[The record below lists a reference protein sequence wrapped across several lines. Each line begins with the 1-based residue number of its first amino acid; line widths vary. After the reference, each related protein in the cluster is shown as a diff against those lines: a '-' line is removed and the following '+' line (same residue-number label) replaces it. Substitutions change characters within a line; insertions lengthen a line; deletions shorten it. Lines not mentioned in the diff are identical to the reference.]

1 MSGIGNFILYGAIE
15 YFCCMADLHKKHF
28 YTIAKIDGNGR
39 RAEFPIIE
47 WKQVFFAIE
56 QNKST

>member
-1 MSGIGNFILYGAIE
+1 MPMSGIGNFILYGAIE

-47 WKQVFFAIE
+47 
-56 QNKST
+56 